1 MRKSHKSKALRLCLK
16 SFLCLVSCLASLPKS
31 QLGFVHGSL
40 ETHYED
46 RSDATYTVSH
56 VCQEIAPV
64 LMLTV
69 TRVKRIEYITRKTV
83 FESLDLLILD

>member
-1 MRKSHKSKALRLCLK
+1 MLHI
-16 SFLCLVSCLASLPKS
+16 
-31 QLGFVHGSL
+31 
-40 ETHYED
+40 
-46 RSDATYTVSH
+46 H